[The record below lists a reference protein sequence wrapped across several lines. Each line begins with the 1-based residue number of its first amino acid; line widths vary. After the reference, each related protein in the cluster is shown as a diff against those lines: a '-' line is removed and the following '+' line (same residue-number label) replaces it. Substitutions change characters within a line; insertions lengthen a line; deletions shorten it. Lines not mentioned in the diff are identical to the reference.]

1 VKSKHLSTPTA
12 EAFYKSAI
20 SDMLATGVGFLV
32 AGTYAFCE
40 YTEITRPTHD
50 FDVFV
55 KAGEYTKLLKA
66 MEEKGYEVEITDA
79 RWLAKITKDDLF
91 IDIIFDAASGITPI
105 DDIWIDHAQTF
116 TILGFDLLT
125 ISPEDLIWSKSYRQE
140 RDKYEGP
147 DINHIILKQGDTLNW
162 KRLLQRMETHWE
174 ILLGHIINF
183 RFVYPADREKIPRWL
198 LDELLSRLTEQLELP
213 TPIDKICRGSLLSR
227 HHYHIDIAKWGYKD
241 MT

>member
-1 VKSKHLSTPTA
+1 MIDTN
-12 EAFYKSAI
+12 
-20 SDMLATGVGFLV
+20 VGFLV

-40 YTEITRPTHD
+40 YTDIIRQTHD

-66 MEEKGYEVEITDA
+66 MREKGYEVEITDA
-79 RWLAKITKDDLF
+79 RWLAKIKKDEEF

-105 DDIWIDHAQTF
+105 DDTWFENAKTF
-116 TILGFDLLT
+116 TILEMPLKT
-125 ISPEDLIWSKSYRQE
+125 ISPEDLIWTKSYRQE

-147 DINHIILKQGDTLNW
+147 DINHVILKQADKLNW
-162 KRLLQRMETHWE
+162 KRLLHRMETHWE

-198 LDELLSRLTEQLELP
+198 FDELLNRLNEQLDLP
-213 TPIDKICRGSLLSR
+213 TPIDKVCRGTLLSR
-227 HHYHIDIAKWGYKD
+227 NQYQIDITRWGYKD
-241 MT
+241 VT